1 MVLKSSRI
9 SKLTLYIIISSITL
23 LSILIITLIITYF
36 FPIQTVANN
45 FNTARDSQ
53 FIAPWPT
60 SALEQEYSERRRL
73 KRYAKSEQMRRME
86 KQLQRMEILNTPIYD
101 LFLDSNVEISNTR
114 YMTSLEDTAFLWP
127 LLPAKKLFYNSLNPN
142 IFRKSSNVIFPYP
155 HWSTVIEGLLL
166 LGGEEIK
173 ATIPVVR
180 GRRSFNFTL
189 FLLTPGNIRI
199 NLGQYVWAKTFTEDD
214 VQKRMKLSIPINDTT
229 ASIIKVISISS
240 SFYILDASVNHTEH
254 NARSPIRVSSQST
267 IWNPNKNLLIASTKK
282 ITPTANE
289 DDSLNE
295 EVDDE
300 ENQFVDEQKPDELK
314 PEEATSTN
322 NQSKQVKKKNIT
334 INDPL
339 AQTNNSQIMT
349 DEPYSTAFGYNIVI
363 IQTPKISENI
373 LKNKKKLAKISPHL
387 SSLLEQSAVF
397 SKSISISDNANE
409 NFRRFIFSDQKY
421 LNSDNIPITKEE
433 INEKK
438 AKNTYLELR
447 KYGYDVVGIANPEA
461 YFYNKQIAD
470 SSDFA
475 NLKGKWLEKN
485 EWTFS
490 KKNSQIDDRNIPA
503 QGLEAI
509 FKTKSKE
516 ISPSITQKDFPI
528 ISNFLTGVSQN
539 IDAVPEWAPN
549 QYILINNKNLY
560 IPRTIDAFQN
570 WTLEN
575 QQTRFLA
582 HILLDTDAQLIRPTL
597 KDLGKSILT
606 LGFSSVFNPFQIDDI
621 ANISFV
627 DRALGHIFDTIKAR
641 KIENRTIVFVLQP
654 LDKADSK
661 NRLFATGILKI
672 PGLIPKKNLNFENLN
687 INDITA
693 TLLTNVGIPVGKN
706 IDNSQSEIEGFMLEK
721 IKQKE
726 YQEKKNLTQ
735 ELVEKNKFFK
745 YTMMIK
751 ADEKNCASFIWNP
764 RKEKIFG
771 VQANFPVNQLIFDS
785 ALEFFPC
792 SIKNKFIQLTWYQR
806 NENSNMASANID
818 DFLGGNFSYRKNIT
832 SLPYF
837 YFGNSITSSESIP
850 FYFDT
855 MTRQNLEKIFLVEEK
870 NLKRSQKIL
879 KENFYAIDIF
889 EKSNLNSPN
898 VTNRTKIGFFV
909 TPL

>member
-9 SKLTLYIIISSITL
+9 SKLTLYIIISSISLFT
-23 LSILIITLIITYF
+23 ILIITLIITYF
-36 FPIQTVANN
+36 FPVQTIANN

-53 FIAPWPT
+53 FIAPWPI
-60 SALEQEYSERRRL
+60 SALEQEYLERRRL
-73 KRYAKSEQMRRME
+73 KRYAKSEQIRRME

-142 IFRKSSNVIFPYP
+142 IFRNSSNVIFPYP
-155 HWSTVIEGLLL
+155 HWSAVIEGLLL

-173 ATIPVVR
+173 ATIPIVR

-199 NLGQYVWAKTFTEDD
+199 NLGQYIWAKTFTEDD
-214 VQKRMKLSIPINDTT
+214 VQKRMKLSIPINDST
-229 ASIIKVISISS
+229 ASIIKVSSISS

-267 IWNPNKNLLIASTKK
+267 IWNPNKALLIASSKK
-282 ITPTANE
+282 ISSSASDE
-289 DDSLNE
+289 DTLNE
-295 EVDDE
+295 EDDDE
-300 ENQFVDEQKPDELK
+300 DKFVDEQKPDELK
-314 PEEATSTN
+314 PEETLAAQ
-322 NQSKQVKKKNIT
+322 NQSKQIKKKNIN
-334 INDPL
+334 IIDPL
-339 AQTNNSQIMT
+339 TQNNNPQIMT

-373 LKNKKKLAKISPHL
+373 LKNKKKFAKISPNL
-387 SSLLEQSAVF
+387 YSLMEQSAIF
-397 SKSISISDNANE
+397 PKSISISENANE
-409 NFRRFIFSDQKY
+409 NFRRFIFSDPKY

-433 INEKK
+433 VNEKK

-470 SSDFA
+470 SADFA
-475 NLKGKWLEKN
+475 NLNGRWLEKN

-509 FKTKSKE
+509 FKTKSKD

-528 ISNFLTGVSQN
+528 ISNFLAGVSQN
-539 IDAVPEWAPN
+539 IDAVPEWGPN
-549 QYILINNKNLY
+549 QFILINNKNLY

-582 HILLDTDAQLIRPTL
+582 HILLDTDTQLIRPTI

-621 ANISFV
+621 ANISFI

-654 LDKADSK
+654 LDKPDSK
-661 NRLFATGILKI
+661 NRLLATGILKI
-672 PGLIPKKNLNFENLN
+672 PGLIPKKNLNYENLN

-706 IDNSQSEIEGFMLEK
+706 IENSQSEIEGYMLEK

-726 YQEKKNLTQ
+726 YQESKNITQ
-735 ELVEKNKFFK
+735 ESVIKNKFFK
-745 YTMMIK
+745 YTMLIK
-751 ADEKNCASFIWNP
+751 PDEKNCASFIWNP

-771 VQANFPVNQLIFDS
+771 IQANYPVNQLIFDS

-806 NENSNMASANID
+806 NENSNISNANIE

-837 YFGNSITSSESIP
+837 YFGNAITSSESIP

-855 MTRQNLEKIFLVEEK
+855 ITRQNLEKIFLVEEK
-870 NLKRSQKIL
+870 NLKRSQKML
-879 KENFYAIDIF
+879 KENFYAIDII
-889 EKSNLNSPN
+889 EKTNLYNPDLA
-898 VTNRTKIGFFV
+898 NRTKIGFFV